1 MHVVD
6 APHQRI
12 LRLLRDE
19 GPVSRAELGDR
30 LELTRPRLLA
40 EVERLVSGGLIAEA
54 GMAAS
59 RGGRRSTL
67 VELHPRLRFAAVDL
81 GASSIDI
88 EVTNGRLEP
97 VAAYQEPA
105 DIRTGPRAILHRV
118 NELLAKARTDGAY
131 ERLDAIGIGVPGP
144 VSFRDGVPVSPPIM
158 PGWDRYPVRELLARE
173 HSCPAVVDNDVNIMA
188 IGERHG
194 GVAHSVDDFLFVKI
208 GTGIGCGIHL
218 AGGVYRGVDG
228 CAGDIG
234 HIQVDSHGP
243 VCSCGNAGCLEA
255 LFSGA
260 ALARDALA
268 AARSG
273 ESPALAERLAAN
285 DAARAAAAIASAA
298 SASAS
303 AASSS
308 ASAASTGASAAS
320 ASTATPVAGTRPG
333 DPTSEAGRS
342 DESPAGGPREGSD
355 NLSRGI
361 PAAGYPVGS
370 GYGGSSSG
378 YGGSGYG
385 GSGYGTGFGY
395 GSGAGSGSAGP
406 WLITARDVAEGA
418 AEGDVVCI
426 RLIRDGG
433 RRVGGVLATLV
444 SFANPSM
451 IVIGGGLAQLG
462 HVLLAEIRSVVY
474 RRSLPLAT
482 GNLPVVLSEL
492 GPRAGVTGAAVLASE
507 VAFEQA
513 S

>member
-1 MHVVD
+1 VHAD
-6 APHQRI
+6 APHHRV

-40 EVERLVSGGLIAEA
+40 EVERLVAAGLIAEA

-67 VELHPRLRFAAVDL
+67 VELHSRLRFAAVDL

-97 VAAYQEPA
+97 VAAYRESA
-105 DIRTGPRAILHRV
+105 DIRSGPKAILNRV
-118 NELLAKARTDGAY
+118 NELLAKAHTDGAY
-131 ERLDAIGIGVPGP
+131 ERLDAVGIGVPGP

-158 PGWDRYPVRELLARE
+158 PGWDRFPVREVLARE
-173 HSCPAVVDNDVNIMA
+173 HACPAVVDNDVNIMA

-218 AGGVYRGVDG
+218 AGDVYRGVDG

-268 AARSG
+268 AARNG
-273 ESPALAERLAAN
+273 DSPALAERLETN
-285 DAARAAAAIASAA
+285 GEIA
-298 SASAS
+298 
-303 AASSS
+303 
-308 ASAASTGASAAS
+308 
-320 ASTATPVAGTRPG
+320 
-333 DPTSEAGRS
+333 
-342 DESPAGGPREGSD
+342 
-355 NLSRGI
+355 
-361 PAAGYPVGS
+361 
-370 GYGGSSSG
+370 
-378 YGGSGYG
+378 
-385 GSGYGTGFGY
+385 
-395 GSGAGSGSAGP
+395 
-406 WLITARDVAEGA
+406 ARDVADGA
-418 AEGDVVCI
+418 AEGDVTCI

-462 HVLLAEIRSVVY
+462 HILLAEIRSVVY

-492 GPRAGVTGAAVLASE
+492 GSRAGVTGAAVLASDT
-507 VAFEQA
+507 AFEQA

>member
-1 MHVVD
+1 VHIVD
-6 APHQRI
+6 APHRRV

-19 GPVSRAELGDR
+19 GPLSRAELGDR
-30 LELTRPRLLA
+30 LALTRPRLLA
-40 EVERLVSGGLIAEA
+40 EVDRLVAAGLIAEA

-97 VAAYQEPA
+97 VAAYQEAA
-105 DIRTGPRAILHRV
+105 DIRSGPRAILHRV
-118 NELLAKARTDGAY
+118 NELLAKARSDGAY

-173 HSCPAVVDNDVNIMA
+173 HGCPAVVDNDVNIMA

-218 AGGVYRGVDG
+218 AGAVYRGVDG

-234 HIQVDSHGP
+234 HIQVDAHGP
-243 VCSCGNAGCLEA
+243 VCACGNTGCLEA
-255 LFSGA
+255 IFSGA

-273 ESPALAERLAAN
+273 ESPALAERLASHGAGARSSTID
-285 DAARAAAAIASAA
+285 DAAREPAASAA
-298 SASAS
+298 EGSAK
-303 AASSS
+303 
-308 ASAASTGASAAS
+308 GA
-320 ASTATPVAGTRPG
+320 AGTEG
-333 DPTSEAGRS
+333 GRV
-342 DESPAGGPREGSD
+342 D
-355 NLSRGI
+355 
-361 PAAGYPVGS
+361 V
-370 GYGGSSSG
+370 
-378 YGGSGYG
+378 
-385 GSGYGTGFGY
+385 
-395 GSGAGSGSAGP
+395 GAGSGRTSQRAAV
-406 WLITARDVAEGA
+406 ITARDVANGA

-426 RLIRDGG
+426 RLIREGG

-462 HVLLAEIRSVVY
+462 HVLLSEIRSVVY

-492 GPRAGVTGAAVLASE
+492 GGRAGVTGAAVLASDT
-507 VAFEQA
+507 AFEQA

>member
-1 MHVVD
+1 MHIHVPVD
-6 APHQRI
+6 PPHLRL

-19 GPVSRAELGDR
+19 GPVSRAELADR

-40 EVERLVSGGLIAEA
+40 EVERLVAAGHVAEA

-67 VELHPRLRFAAVDL
+67 VELNPDLRFAAVDL
-81 GASSIDI
+81 GASSIDV

-97 VAAYQEPA
+97 VAAYGEAA
-105 DIRTGPRAILHRV
+105 DIRSGPKAILHRV
-118 NELLAKARTDGAY
+118 NELLAKARADGAFG
-131 ERLDAIGIGVPGP
+131 RLDAVGIGVPGP

-173 HSCPAVVDNDVNIMA
+173 HGCPAVVDNDVNIMA

-194 GVAHSVDDFLFVKI
+194 GVAHSVDDFLFVKV
-208 GTGIGCGIHL
+208 GTGVGCGIHL
-218 AGGVYRGVDG
+218 AGAVYRGVDG

-234 HIQVDSHGP
+234 HIQVDAHGP

-268 AARSG
+268 AARNG
-273 ESPALAERLAAN
+273 TSPALAERL
-285 DAARAAAAIASAA
+285 S
-298 SASAS
+298 
-303 AASSS
+303 
-308 ASAASTGASAAS
+308 
-320 ASTATPVAGTRPG
+320 
-333 DPTSEAGRS
+333 
-342 DESPAGGPREGSD
+342 AGG
-355 NLSRGI
+355 
-361 PAAGYPVGS
+361 
-370 GYGGSSSG
+370 
-378 YGGSGYG
+378 
-385 GSGYGTGFGY
+385 
-395 GSGAGSGSAGP
+395 GAM
-406 WLITARDVAEGA
+406 TARDVAEGA
-418 AEGDVVCI
+418 AEGDVTCI

-462 HVLLAEIRSVVY
+462 HILLAEIRSVVY

-492 GPRAGVTGAAVLASE
+492 GPRAGVVGAAVLASDL
-507 VAFEQA
+507 AFEQA

>member
-1 MHVVD
+1 MAVFGAD
-6 APHQRI
+6 APHLRI
-12 LRLLRDE
+12 LRLLRDD

-40 EVERLVSGGLIAEA
+40 EVDRLVAAEMVAEA

-67 VELHPRLRFAAVDL
+67 VEIHPRLRFAAVDL

-97 VAAYQEPA
+97 VAAYREPA
-105 DIRTGPRAILHRV
+105 DIRSGPKAILQRV
-118 NELLAKARTDGAY
+118 SELLAKARTDGAY
-131 ERLDAIGIGVPGP
+131 QRLDAVGIGVPGP

-158 PGWDRYPVRELLARE
+158 PGWDRYPVREVLTRE
-173 HSCPAVVDNDVNIMA
+173 HGCPAVVDNDVNIMA

-194 GVAHSVDDFLFVKI
+194 GVAHSIDDFLFVKI

-218 AGGVYRGVDG
+218 GGTVYRGVDG

-234 HIQVDSHGP
+234 HIQVDANGP
-243 VCSCGNAGCLEA
+243 VCSCGNTGCLEA

-268 AARSG
+268 AARAG
-273 ESPALAERLAAN
+273 DSPALAERLV
-285 DAARAAAAIASAA
+285 DATELSAK
-298 SASAS
+298 
-303 AASSS
+303 
-308 ASAASTGASAAS
+308 
-320 ASTATPVAGTRPG
+320 
-333 DPTSEAGRS
+333 
-342 DESPAGGPREGSD
+342 
-355 NLSRGI
+355 
-361 PAAGYPVGS
+361 
-370 GYGGSSSG
+370 
-378 YGGSGYG
+378 
-385 GSGYGTGFGY
+385 
-395 GSGAGSGSAGP
+395 
-406 WLITARDVAEGA
+406 DVADGA

-426 RLIRDGG
+426 KLIREGG

-492 GPRAGVTGAAVLASE
+492 QGRAGVSGAAVLASDM
-507 VAFEQA
+507 AFEQA

>member
-1 MHVVD
+1 MFFAD
-6 APHQRI
+6 APHLRV

-40 EVERLVSGGLIAEA
+40 EVERLVSAGLIAEA

-67 VELHPRLRFAAVDL
+67 VEIHPGLRFAAVDL

-97 VAAYQEPA
+97 VAAYCEPS
-105 DIRTGPRAILHRV
+105 DIRSGPKVILQRV
-118 NELLAKARTDGAY
+118 SELLAKARTDGVY
-131 ERLDAIGIGVPGP
+131 ERLDGVGIGVPGP

-158 PGWDRYPVRELLARE
+158 PGWDRYPVREVLARE
-173 HSCPAVVDNDVNIMA
+173 HGCPAVVDNDVNIMA

-218 AGGVYRGVDG
+218 AGAVYRGVDG

-234 HIQVDSHGP
+234 HIQVDAGGP
-243 VCSCGNAGCLEA
+243 VCSCGNTGCLEA

-260 ALARDALA
+260 AVARDAIA
-268 AARSG
+268 AARAG
-273 ESPALAERLAAN
+273 ESPALAERLAAKN
-285 DAARAAAAIASAA
+285 DL
-298 SASAS
+298 
-303 AASSS
+303 
-308 ASAASTGASAAS
+308 
-320 ASTATPVAGTRPG
+320 TAK
-333 DPTSEAGRS
+333 
-342 DESPAGGPREGSD
+342 
-355 NLSRGI
+355 
-361 PAAGYPVGS
+361 
-370 GYGGSSSG
+370 
-378 YGGSGYG
+378 
-385 GSGYGTGFGY
+385 
-395 GSGAGSGSAGP
+395 
-406 WLITARDVAEGA
+406 DVADGA
-418 AEGDVVCI
+418 AEGDVTCI

-492 GPRAGVTGAAVLASE
+492 EGRAGVTGAAVLASDM
-507 VAFEQA
+507 AFEQA

>member
-6 APHQRI
+6 APHLRL

-19 GPVSRAELGDR
+19 GPTSRAELGDR
-30 LELTRPRLLA
+30 LDLTRPRLLA
-40 EVERLVSGGLIAEA
+40 EVERLVAVGYVAEA

-97 VAAYQEPA
+97 VASYQESI
-105 DIRTGPRAILHRV
+105 DIRSGPKVILHRV
-118 NELLAKARTDGAY
+118 SELLAKARTDGSY
-131 ERLDAIGIGVPGP
+131 EKLDAIGIGVPGP

-158 PGWDRYPVRELLARE
+158 PGWDRYPVRELLTRE
-173 HSCPAVVDNDVNIMA
+173 HGCPAVVDNDVNIMA

-218 AGGVYRGVDG
+218 AGDVYRGVDG

-234 HIQVDSHGP
+234 HIQVDAHGP
-243 VCSCGNAGCLEA
+243 MCSCGNAGCLEA

-268 AARSG
+268 AARTG

-285 DAARAAAAIASAA
+285 
-298 SASAS
+298 
-303 AASSS
+303 
-308 ASAASTGASAAS
+308 
-320 ASTATPVAGTRPG
+320 GTLG
-333 DPTSEAGRS
+333 
-342 DESPAGGPREGSD
+342 
-355 NLSRGI
+355 
-361 PAAGYPVGS
+361 
-370 GYGGSSSG
+370 
-378 YGGSGYG
+378 
-385 GSGYGTGFGY
+385 
-395 GSGAGSGSAGP
+395 
-406 WLITARDVAEGA
+406 ARDVADGA
-418 AEGDVVCI
+418 AEGDVTCI

-433 RRVGGVLATLV
+433 RRVGAVLATLV

-462 HVLLAEIRSVVY
+462 HILLAEIRSVVY

-492 GPRAGVTGAAVLASE
+492 SARAGVTGAAVLASDT
-507 VAFEQA
+507 AFEQA

>member
-1 MHVVD
+1 LYLAV
-6 APHQRI
+6 APHLRI

-40 EVERLVSGGLIAEA
+40 EVERLVAAGLIAEA

-67 VELHPRLRFAAVDL
+67 VEIDPRLRFAAVDL

-97 VAAYQEPA
+97 LAAYREAA
-105 DIRTGPRAILHRV
+105 DIRSGPKAILQRV

-131 ERLDAIGIGVPGP
+131 DRLEAVGIGVPGP

-158 PGWDRYPVRELLARE
+158 PGWDRHPVREVLARE
-173 HSCPAVVDNDVNIMA
+173 HGCPAVVDNDVNIMA

-218 AGGVYRGVDG
+218 GGTVFRGVDG

-234 HIQVDSHGP
+234 HIQVDAAGP

-268 AARSG
+268 AARTG
-273 ESPALAERLAAN
+273 ESPALAERLAAYG
-285 DAARAAAAIASAA
+285 S
-298 SASAS
+298 
-303 AASSS
+303 
-308 ASAASTGASAAS
+308 
-320 ASTATPVAGTRPG
+320 
-333 DPTSEAGRS
+333 
-342 DESPAGGPREGSD
+342 EGS
-355 NLSRGI
+355 L
-361 PAAGYPVGS
+361 
-370 GYGGSSSG
+370 
-378 YGGSGYG
+378 
-385 GSGYGTGFGY
+385 
-395 GSGAGSGSAGP
+395 
-406 WLITARDVAEGA
+406 TAKDVADGA
-418 AEGDVVCI
+418 AEGDVTCI
-426 RLIRDGG
+426 RLIREGG

-492 GPRAGVTGAAVLASE
+492 GGRAGVTGAAVLASDM
-507 VAFEQA
+507 AFEQA

>member
-1 MHVVD
+1 MLAVH
-6 APHQRI
+6 APHQRV

-19 GPVSRAELGDR
+19 GPLSRAELGGR

-40 EVERLVSGGLIAEA
+40 EVDRLVSMGLLAEA

-81 GASSIDI
+81 GASSLDI

-97 VAAYQEPA
+97 VVAYREPA
-105 DIRTGPRAILHRV
+105 DIRTGPKAILHRV

-131 ERLDAIGIGVPGP
+131 ERLDAVGIGVPGP

-158 PGWDRYPVRELLARE
+158 PGWDRYPVREVLARE
-173 HSCPAVVDNDVNIMA
+173 HGCPAVVDNDVNIMA
-188 IGERHG
+188 IGERQG
-194 GVAHSVDDFLFVKI
+194 GVAKSVDDFLFVKI

-234 HIQVDSHGP
+234 HIQAEAHGP
-243 VCSCGNAGCLEA
+243 VCTCGNTGCLEA

-273 ESPALAERLAAN
+273 ESPSLAERLAA
-285 DAARAAAAIASAA
+285 
-298 SASAS
+298 
-303 AASSS
+303 
-308 ASAASTGASAAS
+308 G
-320 ASTATPVAGTRPG
+320 
-333 DPTSEAGRS
+333 SELG
-342 DESPAGGPREGSD
+342 
-355 NLSRGI
+355 
-361 PAAGYPVGS
+361 
-370 GYGGSSSG
+370 
-378 YGGSGYG
+378 
-385 GSGYGTGFGY
+385 
-395 GSGAGSGSAGP
+395 
-406 WLITARDVAEGA
+406 ARDVADGA
-418 AEGDVVCI
+418 AEGDVTCI

-433 RRVGGVLATLV
+433 RRVGLVLATLV
-444 SFANPSM
+444 SFSNPSM

-492 GPRAGVTGAAVLASE
+492 GGRAGVTGAAVLASD

-513 S
+513 A